1 MKNVLIVSH
10 TSELGGAERALL
22 NLAKNL
28 VTQGVTPYVL
38 VPKNEGPLIPALI
51 NNSISCFGF
60 PSKWVLPN
68 AAAGFFDLSRMD
80 MSVLDGFIRDKKIDL
95 VITNTAVIFHGA
107 IAAVLSGIPHVWYV
121 HELIPDSP
129 ELKPQGCT
137 FAAYV
142 RWMAQLTDH
151 FLCCSPAVQDQLLSF
166 GLPFDQVSILYPYSA
181 DGIVPAR
188 QQLTGAETAPVNI
201 YLIGIQTRRKN
212 PCFAVEVVKALST
225 RGMRVHLHLIGEPS
239 KETPQVQRL
248 VARRGL
254 GDKVHFH
261 GSHSDPY
268 SLFSDKAILLSC
280 SLSEAFG
287 LTIPEALSRG
297 IPVVA
302 SRSGGPERLLGDD
315 ALFDGGDVVGCVT
328 RIEAIAAGYHIARDA
343 ALAHYRSIA
352 PRFSMQAYS
361 EVLHCTLEKIFKCGP
376 SVKTIPKLFQEQR
389 FTKALGLTVL
399 PHEQVIE
406 NIAEVTGRSTDCIQQ
421 ALSNE
426 TSHPGFA
433 VIGDIEKFSAVSH
446 WYSSAMGEIYRD
458 GASFAFELAS
468 TYRDEARLL
477 MAAFIL
483 LRLFSLTEEN
493 GRAPRILAVGD
504 GLGFDSL
511 RIAMAGFDVTY
522 LDVDQS
528 ITARVASR
536 NFGALEDH
544 ENSCFGKVDV
554 QSQLLGTESFDVVI
568 ALEVIEH
575 VDDPMSFLE
584 ALAKELREGGLLIMS
599 DCFDGIK
606 DHWPTHLA
614 INERFSGGL
623 PVLAGIASLVLDD
636 CATAPY
642 GKPYVFKKLIGMD
655 RMKRISDAIFEHETL
670 LPFLRAQSQIL

>member
-28 VTQGVTPYVL
+28 ATQGVTPYVL
-38 VPKNEGPLIPALI
+38 VPTNEGPLISALI
-51 NNSISCFGF
+51 NNGIGCFGF
-60 PSKWVLPN
+60 PSQWVLPN
-68 AAAGFFDLSRMD
+68 AAAGFLYLSRLD
-80 MSVLDGFIRDKKIDL
+80 MSILKDFIKDKKIDL

-107 IAAVLSGIPHVWYV
+107 IAAVLSGIPHAWYV
-121 HELIPDSP
+121 HELVPDSP

-137 FAAYV
+137 FAAYI

-166 GLPFDQVSILYPYSA
+166 GLPFDQVSVLYPYNS
-181 DGIVPAR
+181 DTMLPTR
-188 QQLTGAETAPVNI
+188 QKLPGGDTELVNI
-201 YLIGIQTRRKN
+201 YLVGIQTRRKN
-212 PCFAVEVVKALST
+212 PCFAVEVAKALST
-225 RGMRVHLHLIGEPS
+225 RGMRVNLHLIGESS
-239 KETPQVQRL
+239 KETPLVQRL
-248 VARRGL
+248 ANRRGL

-268 SLFSDKAILLSC
+268 SLFSNKAILLSC
-280 SLSEAFG
+280 SLSEPFG

-302 SRSGGPERLLGDD
+302 SRAGGPEHLLGGDV
-315 ALFDGGDVVGCVT
+315 LFDTGDVVGCVA
-328 RIEAIAAGYHIARDA
+328 RIEAVAAGYHVARDA
-343 ALAHYRSIA
+343 ALARYQCLA
-352 PRFSMQAYS
+352 PKFSTQAYS
-361 EVLHCTLEKIFKCGP
+361 EVLRDALEKVFQ
-376 SVKTIPKLFQEQR
+376 SHSSTKTAPKLFQKQR
-389 FTKALGLTVL
+389 FSNALGLTVL
-399 PHEQVIE
+399 PQESVIK
-406 NIAEVTGRSTDCIQQ
+406 NIAEVTGRSINTIQQ
-421 ALSNE
+421 ALSTE
-426 TSHPGFA
+426 TSHPGQA
-433 VIGDIEKFSAVSH
+433 VIGDIKIFSAVSH
-446 WYSSAMGEIYRD
+446 WYSEAMGKIYRD

-468 TYRDEARLL
+468 TYQDEARLL
-477 MAAFIL
+477 MASFIL
-483 LRLFSLTEEN
+483 LRLFSLEEEN
-493 GRAPRILAVGD
+493 ERAPRILAVGD

-536 NFGALEDH
+536 NFLALDGHED
-544 ENSCFGKVDV
+544 SCFGKVDM
-554 QSQLLGTESFDVVI
+554 QSQLLGTENFDVVI

-575 VDDPMSFLE
+575 VDQPMSFIE
-584 ALAKELREGGLLIMS
+584 ALAMELKEGGLLIMS

-642 GKPYVFKKLIGMD
+642 GKPYVFKKLAGFD

-670 LPFLRAQSQIL
+670 LRFLSAQSQIL